1 MTSMGKNLGTAKL
14 ITEEVF
20 SELDGR
26 SGFDH
31 WWGGIEE
38 DVADEILDALT
49 ARVQKVLD
57 GAS

>member
-1 MTSMGKNLGTAKL
+1 MSNLGLAKL

-31 WWGGIEE
+31 WWGGIEK
-38 DVADEILDALT
+38 DVADEILDELT
-49 ARVQKVLD
+49 DRVKKTLD
-57 GAS
+57 TVRGSG